1 MHLTLMNSFQELA
14 IRRYRKVELL
24 LLLNTLLG
32 VGGVS
37 QVFVTFTLFLRSQQ
51 HFEMSKINLHRYTLL
66 GVGKELIRF
75 WLL

>member
-14 IRRYRKVELL
+14 IRRYRKIELL

-32 VGGVS
+32 VGGGA
-37 QVFVTFTLFLRSQQ
+37 QIFVTFTLFLKSLR
-51 HFEMSKINLHRYTLL
+51 HFEMSKINLYIYTLL

-75 WLL
+75 W